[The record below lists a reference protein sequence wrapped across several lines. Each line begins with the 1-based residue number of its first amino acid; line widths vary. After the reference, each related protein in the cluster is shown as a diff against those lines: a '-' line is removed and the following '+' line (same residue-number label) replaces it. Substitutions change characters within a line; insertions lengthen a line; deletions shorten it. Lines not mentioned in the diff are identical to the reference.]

1 MEDRFPDSRHSAV
14 GSLIFLRFF
23 CPAIVN
29 PESLDLH
36 VPPEVRE
43 VRRALL
49 LITKVIQNL
58 ANNVVFGNKEPH
70 MKVLNSFLGDNIRQV
85 TKFLSDVAVSLPKLG
100 LEDI

>member
-1 MEDRFPDSRHSAV
+1 VEDRFPDSRHSAV

-29 PESLDLH
+29 PESIDLD